1 MWLFSA
7 FVAIPII
14 EIGLFLKLGSLV
26 GVWLTLVIVVL
37 TALLGTV
44 LVRTQGVVALQNL
57 QSSFSKMENPAEP
70 LAHGAMILVSGV
82 LLLTPGFLTDTV
94 GFLLLIP
101 AVRTMVFS
109 YMRNKIKARQFHM
122 GPKPGSSGPGFSGD
136 SPKNEKHATIS
147 ADYKDITPHKPRK
160 EPSGWTKH

>member
-109 YMRNKIKARQFHM
+109 YMLNKIKARQFHM
-122 GPKPGSSGPGFSGD
+122 GPKPGFSGPGFSGD

-147 ADYKDITPHKPRK
+147 ADYKDITPHRPRN
-160 EPSGWTKH
+160 EPSGWTEH